1 MRDTIENPGFTA
13 PARRTLGN
21 ERRSVA
27 PAELI
32 AIIGL
37 ALSTIVAA
45 TAVSVGIAHASV
57 AGNVIDNE
65 GSVFTIALVL
75 GVIFIAIGG
84 FSALSLPFHW
94 RKKH

>member
-1 MRDTIENPGFTA
+1 MRDPFGKPGFTA
-13 PARRTLGN
+13 PAGRTLGQ
-21 ERRSVA
+21 ERRSVVL
-27 PAELI
+27 AELI
-32 AIIGL
+32 AILGL

-45 TAVSVGIAHASV
+45 TVVSVGIARASV

-65 GSVFTIALVL
+65 GSVFTIALLL

-94 RKKH
+94 PKKH

>member
-1 MRDTIENPGFTA
+1 MRDPFEKPGFTA
-13 PARRTLGN
+13 PASRALGN

-27 PAELI
+27 LAELI
-32 AIIGL
+32 AILGL

-45 TAVSVGIAHASV
+45 TAVSVGIARASV

-65 GSVFTIALVL
+65 GSVFILALLL
-75 GVIFIAIGG
+75 GVIFIVIGG

-94 RKKH
+94 PKKR